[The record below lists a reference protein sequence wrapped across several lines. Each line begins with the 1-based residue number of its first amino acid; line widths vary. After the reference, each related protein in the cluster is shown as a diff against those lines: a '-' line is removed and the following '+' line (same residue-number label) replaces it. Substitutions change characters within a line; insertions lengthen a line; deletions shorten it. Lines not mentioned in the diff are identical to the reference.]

1 MLTLVCMTTACG
13 GASDETTR
21 GGATPSSQAAATQ
34 ATDPCSLVTAADAGS
49 ALGAPVGSPER
60 PKEANI
66 PPRLSTCRYVAQRG
80 QGLAVL
86 TVMVRSSDSA
96 SEARS
101 GFQSA
106 REQFPGAETVS
117 GIGDEAFWVANQL
130 NLLRGTVYVNI
141 TGDVDRAAAQSLAHV
156 VLTRLP

>member
-1 MLTLVCMTTACG
+1 
-13 GASDETTR
+13 
-21 GGATPSSQAAATQ
+21 
-34 ATDPCSLVTAADAGS
+34 
-49 ALGAPVGSPER
+49 
-60 PKEANI
+60 
-66 PPRLSTCRYVAQRG
+66 LSTCRYVAQRG